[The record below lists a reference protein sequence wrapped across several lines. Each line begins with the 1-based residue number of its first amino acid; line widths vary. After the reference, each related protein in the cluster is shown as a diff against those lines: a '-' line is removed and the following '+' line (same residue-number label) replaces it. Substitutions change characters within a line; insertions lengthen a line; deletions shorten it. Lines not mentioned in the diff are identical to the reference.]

1 VGRRSGG
8 RLRTASLAAAAVAA
22 SGGVFLSSGTA
33 DPLLTAVAEQV
44 ERRTGQRADAAAAA
58 SPERTQRVAWSWNL
72 GAPTWNANLPQPRRL
87 TPVRSIDPAQ
97 PARPAKPMQPRLPDG
112 TPPDESRGW
121 SWVAIHATNPEV
133 GLEPMRS
140 CPQFRG
146 PGARIWMDV
155 TPARGRVTLSWWDI
169 ADPEAVRWEVGA
181 FARTARSGSPSMTWT
196 EVPLGNPRGCRR
208 MTATITGLESGVG
221 YDFWL
226 ETVNRDPLDTSR
238 TYRASRGRTE
248 VIDIP

>member
-1 VGRRSGG
+1 
-8 RLRTASLAAAAVAA
+8 LRTASLVAAAVAA

-33 DPLLTAVAEQV
+33 DPLL
-44 ERRTGQRADAAAAA
+44 AAAADRMARQTGAGSDADAA

-72 GAPTWNANLPQPRRL
+72 GAPTWNAKLPQPRRL
-87 TPVRSIDPAQ
+87 TPVRNIDPAQPAQ
-97 PARPAKPMQPRLPDG
+97 PARPAQPRRPDG
-112 TPPDESRGW
+112 TPPDEDRGW
-121 SWVAIHATNPEV
+121 SWVAIKATNPQV
-133 GLEPMRS
+133 ALEPMRS

-155 TPARGRVTLSWWDI
+155 TPARGQVTLSWWDI
-169 ADPEAVRWEVGA
+169 ADPEAVRWEIGA
-181 FARTARSGSPSMTWT
+181 FARTARSGAPSMTWT
-196 EVPLGNPRGCRR
+196 QVPLGNPRGCRR

-238 TYRASRGRTE
+238 TYRMSRGRTE